1 LTILIYI
8 YNKYCQSNKKGKSMT
23 LKTVQEPARQVPDP
37 KVPTYY
43 WLRRSKEAQWKPV
56 LVEPKTETGWP
67 ARLMDG
73 IHNPD
78 VSEVSG
84 EWRECPYPED

>member
-1 LTILIYI
+1 
-8 YNKYCQSNKKGKSMT
+8 MT

-43 WLRRSKEAQWKPV
+43 WLRKKGEAQWKPV
-56 LVEPKTETGWP
+56 LVEPKTDTWP
-67 ARLMDG
+67 ATLRDG

-78 VSEVSG
+78 VNRVAG